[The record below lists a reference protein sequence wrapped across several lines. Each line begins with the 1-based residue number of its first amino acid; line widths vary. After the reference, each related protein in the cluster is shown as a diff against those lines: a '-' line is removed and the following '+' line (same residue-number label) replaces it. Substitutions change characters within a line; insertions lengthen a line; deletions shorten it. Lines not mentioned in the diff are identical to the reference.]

1 VVSWFEDCGTC
12 VKPAWFNELKAGK
25 DRALFRKVV
34 FYDNQSYAPNKV
46 DDFFADAWVVHKVDK
61 DGKRLRGL
69 PFENCNQCTMC
80 AFVTSACFFP
90 ELCVTNIVEYAPLM
104 NRASEIIDG
113 YVPSHDE
120 IKLQCF
126 ECALCGS
133 YQPGRYDPVLHPLV
147 VMTTEN
153 ADKFKDREF
162 RASYELS
169 EELGYQSILM
179 RMIKRRDVVIFMN
192 NVIRDMLA
200 NTFGPQPCKVWSASD
215 GDLPLIEQGWTSLY
229 FGSSST
235 ADWKLSEHDSL
246 IGPGPLRESGQAGPV
261 NYGTNDYWLLGGKM
275 VNWQDDARVTKFVTK
290 IGYGYEPSAGRWKSI
305 YDRLNSRPLWESLI
319 VLANI
324 PE

>member
-1 VVSWFEDCGTC
+1 MVSGFEDCGTC
-12 VKPAWFNELKAGK
+12 VKPAWFNELKSVK

-46 DDFFADAWVVHKVDK
+46 DDFFADAWVVHKVDDK
-61 DGKRLRGL
+61 GNRLRGL
-69 PFENCNQCTMC
+69 PFQDCNQCTMC
-80 AFVTSACFFP
+80 AFVTAACFFP
-90 ELCVTNIVEYAPLM
+90 ELCVSNIVEYAPLM
-104 NRASEIIDG
+104 NRAPEIIDG

-133 YQPGRYDPVLHPLV
+133 YLPGKYDPVLHPLV

-179 RMIKRRDVVIFMN
+179 SMIKRRDVIIFMN

-200 NTFGPQPCKVWSASD
+200 NTFGPQPCKIWSASD
-215 GDLPLIEQGWTSLY
+215 GDIPLIEQGWTSLY
-229 FGSSST
+229 FPTNKASWQLG
-235 ADWKLSEHDSL
+235 DHDPL
-246 IGPGPLRESGQAGPV
+246 IGPMPKGTLGQCAPIGDD
-261 NYGTNDYWLLGGKM
+261 DYWLLGEKM
-275 VNWQDDARVTKFVTK
+275 VNWQDDARITKFVSK
-290 IGYGYEPSAGRWKSI
+290 IGYGYQPSDGRWRTTF
-305 YDRLNSRPLWESLI
+305 DRLNSRSLWEHLI